1 MNLLLD
7 THIFIW
13 MATEPARLGHNLAA
27 ILGNPN
33 YQLFLSIASIW
44 EMQIKANTGKFQLPL
59 SVQDFVTTHRILNNV
74 HSLPILEE
82 DIWMLASL
90 PLHHRDP
97 FDRLLI
103 AQALNRN
110 YTLVT
115 VDPFFTNYQVR
126 LMLAS

>member
-13 MATEPARLGHNLAA
+13 MANEPTRLGKNLAA

-33 YQLFLSIASIW
+33 HQLFLSIASVW
-44 EMQIKANTGKFQLPL
+44 EIQIKANTGKFQLPI
-59 SVQDFVTTHRILNNV
+59 SVKDFVTTYRTLNDI

-82 DIWMLASL
+82 DIWALATL

-110 YTLVT
+110 YTVVT
-115 VDPFFTNYQVR
+115 ADPFFTNYQVQ
-126 LMLAS
+126 LMMAS